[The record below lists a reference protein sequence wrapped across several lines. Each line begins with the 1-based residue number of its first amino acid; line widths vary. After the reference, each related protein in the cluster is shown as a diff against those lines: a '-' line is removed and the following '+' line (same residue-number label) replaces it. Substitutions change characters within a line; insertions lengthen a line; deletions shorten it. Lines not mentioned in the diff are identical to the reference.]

1 MLQPN
6 LLDWTIAIFVI
17 AIWSLLSIGSYAL
30 LNVSAEWMTQN
41 TDLVSKHP
49 DVTGWLVW
57 GLDLFR
63 DIGVFVVISVWALVS
78 LAIVVIVSLFQRS
91 RKLLGGRS

>member
-1 MLQPN
+1 MNKLT
-6 LLDWTIAIFVI
+6 WTIAIFVI
-17 AIWSLLSIGSYAL
+17 AIWSLLSIGGYAL

-41 TDLVSKHP
+41 ADLVSKHP

-57 GLDLFR
+57 GLDLLR

-78 LAIVVIVSLFQRS
+78 LVIVVIVSLFQRS
-91 RKLLGGRS
+91 RKLLGRRS

>member
-1 MLQPN
+1 LN
-6 LLDWTIAIFVI
+6 KLAWTIAIIVI

-41 TDLVSKHP
+41 TGLISEHP

-63 DIGVFVVISVWALVS
+63 DVGVFVVISVWALVS
-78 LAIVVIVSLFQRS
+78 IAIVVVVSLFQGS
-91 RKLLGGRS
+91 RKLLGRRS

>member
-1 MLQPN
+1 MNKLA
-6 LLDWTIAIFVI
+6 WTIAIIVI
-17 AIWSLLSIGSYAL
+17 VIWSLLSLGGYAL
-30 LNVSAEWMTQN
+30 LNVSAELMTQN
-41 TDLVSKHP
+41 TELVSKHP

-78 LAIVVIVSLFQRS
+78 LAIVVTVSLFQRG

>member
-1 MLQPN
+1 MNKLT
-6 LLDWTIAIFVI
+6 WTIAIFVI

-30 LNVSAEWMTQN
+30 LNASAEWMTQN

-49 DVTGWLVW
+49 DVTSWLVW

-78 LAIVVIVSLFQRS
+78 LAIIVIVNLFQRS
-91 RKLLGGRS
+91 RKLLGRRSQ